1 MKYPEKLT
9 GIILNIQAADID
21 IDENIK
27 TLSEKVSVAWLVIT
41 TKSNG

>member
-1 MKYPEKLT
+1 MKYSEKLT

-27 TLSEKVSVAWLVIT
+27 NTIRKVSVAWLVIT